1 MPVAANKAALSSAG
15 VLTAGRVWPFFTAT
29 PVLTAPNGWAVPAD
43 EIRTADII
51 AAANVCGAATVFP
64 MRDAAGVLT
73 NVTLARYRCGIV
85 IDLTGD
91 PRGAMDEIFEAMAGR
106 WGWAGGT
113 WRMRCGTSAAPVFA
127 MDQSWLAQKLGPDGQ
142 PEAGSVVRISNGVSR
157 ENKVNAVSGRCVD
170 ADQRYQVLPFPAVR
184 DAALIA
190 QSLRRLIADG
200 SIAGDPA
207 ILDAQIQPAS
217 LDLRLG
223 AVAYRVRASF
233 LVGQGRTVR
242 DRIAE
247 FEMHR
252 VDLTGGA
259 VLEKGCVYVI
269 PLMEHLS
276 LPAGIT
282 AVANAKS
289 STGRL
294 DLLTR
299 SITDGGTEFDRIP
312 EGYHGPLYA
321 EVCPKSFSVL
331 VRAGQRLNQIR
342 FRSGQSVLTDPEL
355 TALNAVEPLVSGEAM
370 ISEGLGFSVDLR
382 PASGDLVGYRAKPHT
397 GVIDLDKIG
406 HYPAS
411 EFWEEVRSKDGRII
425 LDPGAFYILVSR
437 EAVTIPPDYAAEMAP
452 FLAMVG
458 EFRVHYAGF
467 FDPGFGHA
475 AAGGAGSRGV
485 LEVRCHEAPFVLE
498 HGQVVGRLVYEKMA
512 ERPETLY
519 GREIASNYQGQG
531 LKLAKQFR

>member
-1 MPVAANKAALSSAG
+1 MPLTG
-15 VLTAGRVWPFFTAT
+15 VL
-29 PVLTAPNGWAVPAD
+29 
-43 EIRTADII
+43 
-51 AAANVCGAATVFP
+51 AA
-64 MRDAAGVLT
+64 
-73 NVTLARYRCGIV
+73 
-85 IDLTGD
+85 
-91 PRGAMDEIFEAMAGR
+91 
-106 WGWAGGT
+106 
-113 WRMRCGTSAAPVFA
+113 
-127 MDQSWLAQKLGPDGQ
+127 QH
-142 PEAGSVVRISNGVSR
+142 
-157 ENKVNAVSGRCVD
+157 
-170 ADQRYQVLPFPAVR
+170 
-184 DAALIA
+184 
-190 QSLRRLIADG
+190 LRQMIADG
-200 SIAGDPA
+200 VISALPA
-207 ILDAQIQPAS
+207 ILPEQVQPAS

-223 AVAYRVRASF
+223 TTAYRVRASF
-233 LVGQGRTVR
+233 LAGKGRPVA
-242 DRIAE
+242 DRLAE

-252 VDLTGGA
+252 VDLSAGA

-269 PLMEHLS
+269 PLMERLS
-276 LPAGIT
+276 LPPGLT

-299 SITDGGTEFDRIP
+299 TITDGGTEFDRITD
-312 EGYHGPLYA
+312 GYDGPLYA
-321 EVCPKSFSVL
+321 EVCPRSFSVL

-342 FRSGQSVLTDPEL
+342 FRQGQAVLSDSDL
-355 TALNAVEPLVSGEAM
+355 AALHLVEPLVDGTPV

-397 GVIDLDKIG
+397 GVVDLDRIG

-411 EFWEEVRSKDGRII
+411 EFWEEIRTTEGRII

-437 EAVTIPPDYAAEMAP
+437 EAVTIPPNYAAEMAP
-452 FLAMVG
+452 YLAMVG

-498 HGQVVGRLVYEKMA
+498 HGQVVGRLVYERMA
-512 ERPETLY
+512 ERPDALY
-519 GREIASNYQGQG
+519 GEKIASNYQGQG